1 MCPSSA
7 HAGGSD
13 ELDLLFS
20 ELNLEIAID
29 ISLHTSPE
37 ANYSEDAPLYDPRQS
52 QINHD
57 VKMICQAVN
66 KAFRRSNAEAAERA
80 AIAVKNERQAQA
92 ARNVEWYSQQARR
105 RRDEQ
110 EAAKKNIMP

>member
-1 MCPSSA
+1 MCPSLA

-13 ELDLLFS
+13 ELDLFFS

-52 QINHD
+52 KINHD

-110 EAAKKNIMP
+110 EAAKKTIMP